1 MKFFISSVLIIS
13 IIVFLATYNLPL
25 LLYNRI
31 TSELEAPENKVPTGL
46 IIEYSDGTLLYS
58 PKTVWRDYDEIPQI
72 LKDSVIASEDRRF
85 YRHSG
90 VDLKGILRSL
100 FVIITTDEIQGGST
114 ITQQLAR
121 TLYLTTERTWRRKL
135 KEIMIALWLEQ
146 KYSKE
151 EILEMYINSVYLG
164 NGIYGFPAAAR
175 YYFKKSLDDLNPL
188 EIAMLVAT
196 LRSPE
201 RANPLKELNAQFTK
215 IVLNK
220 MKEADIITEEE
231 FQKYL
236 QFLGKERIY
245 AYEEAKEH
253 LDVDLFWMIVTDLK
267 DLGFDLALLRN
278 GFRVRTTLDRNM
290 QRLLMENIDKKNMA
304 GLILEHTT
312 GRIKAAYGLGIF
324 EGRRQIGSVVKPY
337 YYYLAFMAGWN
348 KSDILEDKPIRIGKW
363 EPKNFDEQFWQ
374 RVTLENALVY
384 SRNVPSVNLFM
395 KLGQNKVKHF
405 IQNVLMV
412 GGYFPNDATISL
424 GTIETSLV
432 DVAKGYEPIFNGGI
446 VVRPRIIEYVRDKN
460 GVYYYS
466 YRPEVLNIVNNPKGF
481 DARTPIEASILMLQV
496 MEKVVTMG
504 TGKSAF
510 LPGRTIYGKTGTAE
524 KNAWFVGGDGK
535 YLFLLVKDGKN
546 LTGGRDVA
554 PIWKKIASQ
563 TTIGYT
569 PISLP
574 LKSTIAKTS
583 PSGTESSELEGEKIE
598 LPSPQAPSKEETTS
612 EVGKVPS
619 ISELYERVKN
629 RTITAMEILDILKT
643 KSPDEQREI
652 LTEINKFD
660 PDLAAEVYLKL
671 LGGGE
676 F

>member
-1 MKFFISSVLIIS
+1 MKFIVPTVLVLS
-13 IIVFLATYNLPL
+13 IIAFVAAYNLPL
-25 LLYNRI
+25 ILYNRI
-31 TSELEAPENKVPTGL
+31 TSELEAPENKVPSGL

-72 LKDSVIASEDRRF
+72 LKDSVIASEDKRF
-85 YRHSG
+85 YKHSG
-90 VDLKGILRSL
+90 IDLKGILRSL

-135 KEIMIALWLEQ
+135 KEVMIALWLEQ

-175 YYFKKSLDDLNPL
+175 YYFRKSIDELTPL

-201 RANPLKELNAQFTK
+201 KANPLRDLNTQFTK
-215 IVLNK
+215 TVLNK
-220 MKEADIITEEE
+220 MKEADIINDQEY
-231 FQKYL
+231 QRYL
-236 QFLGKERIY
+236 ESLGKERILP
-245 AYEEAKEH
+245 YEEAKEH

-278 GFRVRTTLDRNM
+278 GFRVRTTLDRSM
-290 QRLLMENIDKKNMA
+290 QRLLMENIDKKTMA
-304 GLILEHTT
+304 GLIVEHTT

-348 KSDILEDKPIRIGKW
+348 KNDILEDKPIKIGKW
-363 EPKNFDEQFWQ
+363 EPKNFDEEFWQ
-374 RVTLENALVY
+374 AVTVENALVY

-412 GGYFPNDATISL
+412 DGFYPNDATISL

-466 YRPEVLNIVNNPKGF
+466 YRPEVLNIVHNPKGF
-481 DARTPIEASILMLQV
+481 DARTPVEASILTLQV
-496 MEKVVTMG
+496 LEKVVSMG
-504 TGKSAF
+504 TGKSAY

-524 KNAWFVGGDGK
+524 NNAWFVGGDGK

-554 PIWKKIASQ
+554 PTWKKIASQ
-563 TTIGYT
+563 TVIGYT
-569 PISLP
+569 PIGMPIKTSV
-574 LKSTIAKTS
+574 AKTS
-583 PSGTESSELEGEKIE
+583 PASTESSELEGERIE
-598 LPSPQAPSKEETTS
+598 LPSPQSTSKEAE
-612 EVGKVPS
+612 EEKFGAELS
-619 ISELYERVKN
+619 ISEIYERVKN
-629 RTITAMEILDILKT
+629 RTITSTEILDLLKT
-643 KSPDEQREI
+643 KSPDEQKEI
-652 LTEINKFD
+652 LTEINKYD
-660 PDLAAEVYLKL
+660 SDLAAEVYLKL